1 MRKLISIVGLIGL
14 LSLAAAMTLVGCSDN
29 KSTNSNNTN
38 TLSAQD
44 QYDLI
49 DLFLNL
55 ENDSTKTTI
64 TSLPGP
70 ALALGLLDIN
80 FLDGVD
86 ESDVEHLTIPGLGKR
101 IGSDPSSASLSI
113 TFTNGWWT
121 VTLDSA
127 FTNNG
132 LSGTVTFID
141 SVRFEMVGGQA
152 QQTPDPSTS
161 TMRLHAHATVTWNGT
176 YLGGDLEGDF
186 AFGTISTLSG
196 LTSAAAML
204 NTNSSGTFGAD
215 YQQGGTTY
223 NLAVGL
229 TGQTANI
236 TAPITIEGL
245 GCPNGGAISATM
257 VVAASADDGE
267 TQQSANAT
275 WTLTGQVQEGGIVPY
290 TIQSG
295 SFTKS
300 GTTDFGCGS

>member
-1 MRKLISIVGLIGL
+1 MRRKYTLAAMIGL
-14 LSLAAAMTLVGCSDN
+14 MSIAAIGLVVGCSSD
-29 KSTNSNNTN
+29 KSTGSNNTN

-44 QYDLI
+44 QYDLL
-49 DLFLNL
+49 DMFLNL
-55 ENDSTKTTI
+55 ENDQEKTTI

-86 ESDVEHLTIPGLGKR
+86 ESDVQHLTIPGLGKR

-113 TFTNGWWT
+113 LFANGWWT

-127 FTNNG
+127 FSNNG

-152 QQTPDPSTS
+152 QQTPDASTS

-176 YLGGDLEGDF
+176 YLGGDLDGDF
-186 AFGTISTLSG
+186 VFGTISTLSG

-223 NLAVGL
+223 NLSIGL

-245 GCPNGGAISATM
+245 GCPNGGAISATL
-257 VVAASADDGE
+257 VVAAEADDGE

-295 SFTKS
+295 SFSKS